1 VAVFTVDTV
10 RRAATEAIIPYVLN
24 NYTESA
30 LNFLEDKTGVDL
42 DGNGDVGKKAGKAK
56 KTDGKDTH
64 RGDDVAEECSL
75 DTYEQFDD
83 FLEMVIQ
90 LGYICMF
97 AAAFPLAAPLSLA
110 AIFVEIRTD
119 AFKLAFNTRRPH
131 AARARN
137 IGPWENI
144 MAVII
149 LLSCLTNVVI
159 AGLSSKQLRL
169 LFPSFFVRDACCGRS
184 MAAVADDCTATTWSV
199 TLMVGIEHLLLLAGI
214 LALLMSRP
222 LPAGV
227 RDEMARR
234 EHDKKQALL
243 QQRLRMR
250 KEERLALRQK
260 KQAERQERRRHEK
273 QGDGKGQSILGSAVN
288 FLERSTGVD
297 LDGNGDVG
305 N

>member
-1 VAVFTVDTV
+1 M
-10 RRAATEAIIPYVLN
+10 RRLSLVYGHRNAAGGGGL
-24 NYTESA
+24 
-30 LNFLEDKTGVDL
+30 
-42 DGNGDVGKKAGKAK
+42 
-56 KTDGKDTH
+56 
-64 RGDDVAEECSL
+64 
-75 DTYEQFDD
+75 
-83 FLEMVIQ
+83 
-90 LGYICMF
+90 
-97 AAAFPLAAPLSLA
+97 PLAAEPRW
-110 AIFVEIRTD
+110 V
-119 AFKLAFNTRRPH
+119 RRWV
-131 AARARN
+131 AYRARCVA
-137 IGPWENI
+137 IRRQRRFGD
-144 MAVII
+144 AVLGAI